1 MKKLILFLIVGVIM
15 PILFY
20 LVGKDD
26 GYEVG
31 YKNGCNDT
39 LKDMLGRLDDI
50 IDGKKTATEGDDI
63 YAK

>member
-1 MKKLILFLIVGVIM
+1 MKKFILFLIVGVVM

-26 GYEVG
+26 GYETG
-31 YKNGCNDT
+31 YHDGCKKMV
-39 LKDMLGRLDDI
+39 KDMLGQLDDI
-50 IDGKKTATEGDDI
+50 IDGKKPDVEGDGI